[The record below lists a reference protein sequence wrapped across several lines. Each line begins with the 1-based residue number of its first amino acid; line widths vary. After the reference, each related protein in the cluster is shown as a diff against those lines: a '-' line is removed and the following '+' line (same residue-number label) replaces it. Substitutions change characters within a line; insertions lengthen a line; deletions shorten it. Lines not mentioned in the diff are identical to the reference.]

1 MIINGT
7 SRIKEDAGD
16 YVVLDECGGEV
27 DLEQYQTLPEA
38 VEAATANHP
47 YGAVL
52 KLVRITVDELGGKPP
67 GDMPF

>member
-16 YVVLDECGGEV
+16 YVVLEECGFGEFG
-27 DLEQYQTLPEA
+27 LKQHQTLQEA
-38 VEAATANHP
+38 VTDATNTP
-47 YGAVL
+47 SSAVL
-52 KLVRITVDELGGKPP
+52 KLVRLTVDELGGKPP